1 VADPRV
7 LVIGEA
13 LVDIVVTGDGST
25 EHPGGSPANVALGL
39 ARRGRD
45 VDLLTRLG
53 GDPRASM
60 IVRHLERSGVEVLSA
75 SFTDRATSL
84 ARATLGDDGS
94 ARYDFDIDWR
104 VPASLPDQRPDL
116 VHTGSLA
123 AFLEPGAAQL
133 VTLLD
138 ELRPAVVTLDPNIR
152 PDLLDHAPAVAQF
165 EALTARAT
173 IVKLSDED
181 AAWLYPGKTI
191 EAVLSRIRSL
201 GPRLVACTLGADGA
215 VLVAE
220 EAQVRV
226 PAVSV
231 AVADTI
237 GAGDAFMAALIDDY
251 LTESGASDRV
261 RLEHI
266 GRRAAS
272 AAAITVSRPGA
283 DLPWASELVRTDS
296 SERVHG

>member
-1 VADPRV
+1 MADPRV

-84 ARATLGDDGS
+84 ARATLVDDGS

-133 VTLLD
+133 VKLLD